1 MNKRVG
7 VSNVYFAISS
17 VLGALLG
24 CALGIILCFLW
35 GDNSVEIPSLCSFV
49 IAVASFL
56 FSIFSLWF
64 KHCSSK
70 QKRYEETFFNM
81 LEQKRKIVENLK
93 MRSEEWDKIDS
104 VYHDYNAND
113 CFIMIYSEVNNIYM
127 SLFEHGKYENQATQ
141 NTSNEATEEIR
152 KNIDLYDD
160 DESIR
165 KKTRR

>member
-1 MNKRVG
+1 
-7 VSNVYFAISS
+7 
-17 VLGALLG
+17 
-24 CALGIILCFLW
+24 
-35 GDNSVEIPSLCSFV
+35 
-49 IAVASFL
+49 
-56 FSIFSLWF
+56 
-64 KHCSSK
+64 
-70 QKRYEETFFNM
+70 M

-93 MRSEEWDKIDS
+93 MRSEEWDEIDS

-152 KNIDLYDD
+152 KNIDLHND

-165 KKTRR
+165 KEIYERYQCRLTNLIYDIDRTKYNNAQTVTSLEEKWKGCFGLFLKNMVGTWNSIFVKFICLSCLLINTYLILTIMQIYLKAK

>member
-93 MRSEEWDKIDS
+93 MRSEEWDEIDS

-152 KNIDLYDD
+152 KNIIEYIN
-160 DESIR
+160 E
-165 KKTRR
+165 